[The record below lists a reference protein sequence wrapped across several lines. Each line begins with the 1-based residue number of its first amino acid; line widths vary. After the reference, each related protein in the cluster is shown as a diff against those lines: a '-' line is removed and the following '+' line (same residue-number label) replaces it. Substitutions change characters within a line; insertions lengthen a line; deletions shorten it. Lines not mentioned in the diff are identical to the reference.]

1 MKTEIYSTLKLIL
14 FLLLFLLLL
23 ILLSSVVFNCP
34 STSIDFN
41 DDCYF
46 FFL

>member
-1 MKTEIYSTLKLIL
+1 MLKLIL

-23 ILLSSVVFNCP
+23 ILLSSVVFNC
-34 STSIDFN
+34 SLTSIDFN

-46 FFL
+46 FLL